1 MSTIKNLIY
10 QMRQNPFIREKE
22 LGNGL
27 SSFNFTRQAFYD
39 GHWDEQTIKARGLF
53 IDTVNNKVIC
63 RGYPKFFRY
72 GEQGIDIEY
81 LDKNIKFPVS
91 VYKKENGFLGLFTSM
106 NGEPLFATKSQI
118 EGPYNEYFKNCMK
131 KCLGGKTIELLRRYC
146 EENNCTILF
155 EVVDM
160 INDPHIIEYEKPYNV
175 FLLDIVKNDI
185 EFSKLSYDE
194 LLEFGKEYKI
204 EVKKRIYSQIE
215 TILGLSYF
223 VDCILYCSSSIDEQ
237 FIEGFVIEDSNGF
250 MFKLKTPYYSFWKQM
265 RGIAGSVVKYGDY
278 KHLGRFTDNEE
289 AIKFYEWMMKN
300 KDNDEIKKLVSQN
313 RIIEIRKLF
322 EH

>member
-1 MSTIKNLIY
+1 MNTIKNLIY

-81 LDKNIKFPVS
+81 LNKNIKFPVS

-131 KCLGGKTIELLRRYC
+131 KCLGDKTIELLRRYC
-146 EENNCTILF
+146 EENDCTILF

-185 EFSKLSYDE
+185 EFSKLPYNE
-194 LLEFGKEYKI
+194 LIEFGKGYKI

-223 VDCILYCSSSIDEQ
+223 VDRILYCSSSIDKQ

-278 KHLGRFTDNEE
+278 KHLGRFKDNEE

>member
-160 INDPHIIEYEKPYNV
+160 INDPYIIEYEKPYNV

>member
-1 MSTIKNLIY
+1 MKNIENLVSE
-10 QMRQNPFIREKE
+10 MRNNLFIREKE
-22 LGNGL
+22 LGNGI
-27 SSFNFTRQAFYD
+27 SSFNFTRQAFYG

-72 GEQGIDIEY
+72 GEQGIDCEY

-106 NGEPLFATKSQI
+106 SGKPLFATKSQI
-118 EGPYNEYFKNCMK
+118 EGPYNDYFKNCMK
-131 KCLGGKTIELLRRYC
+131 ECLGDISIELLRRYC
-146 EENNCTILF
+146 EINNCTILF

-185 EFSKLSYDE
+185 EFSRLSYDE
-194 LLEFGKEYKI
+194 LLEFSKEYKI
-204 EVKKRIYSQIE
+204 EIKKRIYSQIE

-223 VDCILYCSSSIDEQ
+223 VDRILYCSSSIDEQ
-237 FIEGFVIEDSNGF
+237 FIEGYVIEDSNGF

-265 RGIAGSVVKYGDY
+265 RGIAGSIVKYGDY
-278 KHLGRFTDNEE
+278 KHLGRFKDNEE
-289 AIKFYEWMMKN
+289 AIEFYEWMIKN
-300 KDNDEIKKLVSQN
+300 KDNDEIKRLVSQN

>member
-1 MSTIKNLIY
+1 
-10 QMRQNPFIREKE
+10 MRQNPFIREKE